1 MVDNTKM
8 SPVLEKIL
16 TKTVNIQYANFCR
29 LSVYSTSYSGKGTTW
44 FYSVFLV
51 KQWESS
57 LKWVPICF
65 FHNLSNS
72 YLAIILSFDGI

>member
-8 SPVLEKIL
+8 SPVLEKRL
-16 TKTVNIQYANFCR
+16 TKTIVNIQYANSSR
-29 LSVYSTSYSGKGTTW
+29 LSAYSTSYSGKGTTW

-57 LKWVPICF
+57 LK
-65 FHNLSNS
+65 
-72 YLAIILSFDGI
+72 